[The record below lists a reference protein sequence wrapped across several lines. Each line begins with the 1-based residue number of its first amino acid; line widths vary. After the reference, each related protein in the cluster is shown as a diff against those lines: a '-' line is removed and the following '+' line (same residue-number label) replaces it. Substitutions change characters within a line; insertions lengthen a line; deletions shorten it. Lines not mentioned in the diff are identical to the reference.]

1 MKDVHHVFAG
11 AQNLR
16 PMLLW
21 PSADATGEQKE
32 LQHKAGLIHVVTL

>member
-1 MKDVHHVFAG
+1 MKDVHHVFG

-32 LQHKAGLIHVVTL
+32 LQHKAGLIDVITP